1 MSKPDKNNFTY
12 IGISKV
18 ATEQTAHQIYLCC
31 NLFFQAENRIQI
43 SCISWF
49 LMPVK
54 TIVVVVVEPLVYFAF
69 LFVNETV
76 ITKTQGLVVAI
87 AKREYINKSK

>member
-1 MSKPDKNNFTY
+1 MVDDKP
-12 IGISKV
+12 
-18 ATEQTAHQIYLCC
+18 
-31 NLFFQAENRIQI
+31 
-43 SCISWF
+43 
-49 LMPVK
+49 
-54 TIVVVVVEPLVYFAF
+54 VVEPLVYFAF